1 MRYLLSILLLTLV
14 GTAWGQM
21 SQQDVEQQRLKAELE
36 YMSAES
42 VRSAYA
48 DFCRTEGYDKALYG
62 EKLQTLEALM
72 GKTDAVPGLIKHTG
86 YLGKHK
92 PQIDT
97 PERAPVRVVPRE
109 STVDRSQPG
118 VSKGLPGVLL
128 SKRRAEGMRVSQPGA
143 KPRAGKRSWE
153 TESSCSWLSVVG
165 ERTDV
170 HEAGPM
176 GPPSS

>member
-1 MRYLLSILLLTLV
+1 MDCRVCAKLKGGPPRPPTADAHVLSKYLSANS
-14 GTAWGQM
+14 GETA
-21 SQQDVEQQRLKAELE
+21 VNPC
-36 YMSAES
+36 
-42 VRSAYA
+42 RS
-48 DFCRTEGYDKALYG
+48 E
-62 EKLQTLEALM
+62 LM